1 MACAC
6 GICYVEHA
14 CFCLFVCFLHLVT
27 LLHELLT
34 IIVNLRGVIL
44 TFFFTLNVWVS
55 LLDFHVEEALD
66 WPGVYLLPGQVSGV
80 AVDPQNNLVIFHRG
94 DHVWDGK

>member
-1 MACAC
+1 MCMRYMLRRARL
-6 GICYVEHA
+6 
-14 CFCLFVCFLHLVT
+14 FLFVCFLHLVT

-80 AVDPQNNLVIFHRG
+80 ALDPQNNLVIFHRG

>member
-14 CFCLFVCFLHLVT
+14 WFCFCHLVT
-27 LLHELLT
+27 LLHELLL
-34 IIVNLRGVIL
+34 IIVKLHGVIL
-44 TFFFTLNVWVS
+44 FFFTLNVWVS

-80 AVDPQNNLVIFHRG
+80 ALDPQNNLVIFHRG

>member
-1 MACAC
+1 MRMWYMLCRACL
-6 GICYVEHA
+6 VFF
-14 CFCLFVCFLHLVT
+14 FCHLVT
-27 LLHELLT
+27 LLHEL
-34 IIVNLRGVIL
+34 IVIVKLHGVIL
-44 TFFFTLNVWVS
+44 FFFTLNVWVS

-80 AVDPQNNLVIFHRG
+80 ALDPQNNLVIFHRG